1 MSPPVPYLGRAFLPT
16 LLEVVEYLFIWK
28 FLYGI
33 GVKEATVRAF
43 PLFFINSQCPILL
56 YERLR
61 QRLLYETL
69 RERYF
74 DPSLRDATRS
84 LLPRSGTAKL
94 RATRPSVP
102 FGKLRAGKVS
112 TSAQCP
118 LLP

>member
-1 MSPPVPYLGRAFLPT
+1 MPNA
-16 LLEVVEYLFIWK
+16 
-28 FLYGI
+28 
-33 GVKEATVRAF
+33 
-43 PLFFINSQCPILL
+43 QCPILL

-94 RATRPSVP
+94 RATRRSVQ
-102 FGKLRAGKVS
+102 VS

-118 LLP
+118 MPKN